1 MKIKNEHIINAFTS
15 LDELMLGVGNEPF
28 LKLFSPREMFE
39 MGQFYEW
46 AKPIVENDDT
56 DLGAITEVP
65 EELAWV
71 VRKTLKLKKIIEDYY

>member
-15 LDELMLGVGNEPF
+15 LDELIQGMRNGPLSLF
-28 LKLFSPREMFE
+28 LSPKRMFE

-56 DLGAITEVP
+56 DLDAATEVP
-65 EELAWV
+65 EDFAWV
-71 VRKTLKLKKIIEDYY
+71 VDETLRW